1 MADVKREIGVS
12 NDWGK
17 LREVMV
23 GYPDASIITDY
34 HSSLSW
40 LTEQIKKEM
49 EKNAGKIDAEVFP
62 ENAKKLKKQIE
73 DHVKILED
81 FGVKV
86 HRARRTFAHPE
97 EAAYLDQ
104 IQRGCQPFGG
114 EDYFNVIGN
123 NVILIDA
130 LRPVFRRKQ
139 IYLVRP
145 VLEEILKGSNARYVA
160 MPPPSPHYDD
170 KEMFLEN
177 GDVLRDGRNIY
188 VGFSGHGSSEAG
200 IAWLQ
205 QFLGPEYKV
214 HTIRMAPH
222 TFHLDALMSLNR
234 PGLLTYYPELLPDGL
249 PEPLKKWEK
258 IELKVEKGDIWA
270 AACNTLA
277 LDEKTLILAAEY
289 KKFAGEYEKRG
300 IKVITSNHYGMT
312 MSYGAG
318 PRCLTGVL
326 RRDA

>member
-1 MADVKREIGVS
+1 MANSKHEIGVW

-23 GYPDASIITDY
+23 GYPDEMMEPDYASTLAWMTEEARTESKKHGGKRTD
-34 HSSLSW
+34 
-40 LTEQIKKEM
+40 
-49 EKNAGKIDAEVFP
+49 EVLP
-62 ENAKKLKKQIE
+62 ENARQLKEQVE
-73 DHVKILED
+73 RHVKILED

-86 HRARRTFAHPE
+86 HRARKAFAHPE
-97 EAAYLDQ
+97 EASYLDQ

-123 NVILIDA
+123 NVILINA

-170 KEMFLEN
+170 KEMFLED

-258 IELKVEKGDIWA
+258 IELKVEEDDIWA
-270 AACNTLA
+270 AGCNTLA

-289 KKFAGEYEKRG
+289 KRFAAEYEKRG
-300 IKVITSNHYGMT
+300 IKVITSNYGMT

-326 RRDA
+326 RRDR

>member
-1 MADVKREIGVS
+1 MEISVY

-23 GYPDASIITDY
+23 GYPDDTVEPDY
-34 HSSLSW
+34 SSTLAW
-40 LTEQIKKEM
+40 MTEEAKAESKKHG
-49 EKNAGKIDAEVFP
+49 GKKTEEVLP
-62 ENAKKLKKQIE
+62 ENVRQLKEQVEK
-73 DHVKILED
+73 HVKILED

-86 HRARRTFAHPE
+86 HRARKSFAHPE
-97 EAAYLDQ
+97 EAQFLDQ

-123 NVILIDA
+123 NVILINA
-130 LRPVFRRKQ
+130 LRPIFRRKQ

-145 VLEEILKGSNARYVA
+145 ALEPLLKGSNARYVA

-170 KEMFLEN
+170 REIFLEN
-177 GDVLRDGRNIY
+177 GDVLRDGKNIY

-200 IAWLQ
+200 IAWLG
-205 QFLGPEYKV
+205 QFLGSEYKV
-214 HTIRMAPH
+214 HTVKMAPNA
-222 TFHLDALMSLNR
+222 FHLDACMSLNR
-234 PGLLTYYPELLPDGL
+234 PGLLTYYPELLPEGL

-258 IELKVEKGDIWA
+258 IEVKVEKGDIWC

-277 LDEKTLILAAEY
+277 IDDKTLMLAAEY
-289 KKFAGEYEKRG
+289 KRFAAEYEKRG
-300 IKVITSNHYGMT
+300 IKAITTNNYSMT

-326 RRDA
+326 RRDH

>member
-1 MADVKREIGVS
+1 MASAKREIGVV

-23 GYPDASIITDY
+23 GYPDDMVEPDY
-34 HSSLSW
+34 SSTLAW
-40 LTEQIKKEM
+40 MTEEAKVIAKKYG
-49 EKNAGKIDAEVFP
+49 GKKTAEVLP
-62 ENAKKLKKQIE
+62 ENARQLKDQVEK
-73 DHVKILED
+73 HVKILED

-86 HRARRTFAHPE
+86 HRARKTFAHPE
-97 EAAYLDQ
+97 EAGYLDQ

-123 NVILIDA
+123 NVILINA

-145 VLEEILKGSNARYVA
+145 VLEEILKGTNARYVA

-170 KEMFLEN
+170 NEMFLED
-177 GDVLRDGRNIY
+177 GDVLRDGQNIY

-214 HTIRMAPH
+214 HTVKMAAH
-222 TFHLDALMSLNR
+222 TFHLDALMLLNR
-234 PGLLTYYPELLPDGL
+234 PGLLTYYPELLPEGL
-249 PEPLKKWEK
+249 PEPLKKWDK
-258 IELKVEKGDIWA
+258 IELKVEKDDIWG

-277 LDEKTLILAAEY
+277 LDDKTLILAAEY
-289 KKFAGEYEKRG
+289 ERNAAEYQKRG
-300 IKVITSNHYGMT
+300 ITVITSNYGMT

-326 RRDA
+326 RRDR